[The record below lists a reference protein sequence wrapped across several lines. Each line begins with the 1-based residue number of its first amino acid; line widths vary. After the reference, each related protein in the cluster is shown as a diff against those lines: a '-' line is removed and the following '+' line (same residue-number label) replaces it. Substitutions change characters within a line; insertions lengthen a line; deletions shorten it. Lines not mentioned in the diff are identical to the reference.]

1 MGCEMRSDTKG
12 FPQWLREDQQGMCD
26 FLMSEMASQR
36 SLTTAHHLRG
46 CGSIAGTIPP
56 RLLASNIYYRLAPRL
71 VHALVRQQS
80 RYDFHEKVE
89 AIP

>member
-1 MGCEMRSDTKG
+1 
-12 FPQWLREDQQGMCD
+12 MCD
-26 FLMSEMASQR
+26 SLISGMASQR

-46 CGSIAGTIPP
+46 RGSIAGTIPP
-56 RLLASNIYYRLAPRL
+56 RLVGSNIYYRLAPCL